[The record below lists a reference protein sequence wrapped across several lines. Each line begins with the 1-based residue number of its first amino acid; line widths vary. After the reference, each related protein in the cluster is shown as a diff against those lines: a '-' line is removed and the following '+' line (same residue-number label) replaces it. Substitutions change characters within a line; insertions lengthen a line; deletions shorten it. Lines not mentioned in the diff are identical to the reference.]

1 MSMLE
6 NYYNDSTEP
15 KSGTNTMANTTKNT
29 FYQTNT
35 ESFASE
41 KRKKIKGDPEK
52 NIKTSDIK
60 AMFALF

>member
-1 MSMLE
+1 MLE

-15 KSGTNTMANTTKNT
+15 KSTMANTTKNT

-41 KRKKIKGDPEK
+41 KRKRIKGDPEK

-60 AMFALF
+60 AMFTLF